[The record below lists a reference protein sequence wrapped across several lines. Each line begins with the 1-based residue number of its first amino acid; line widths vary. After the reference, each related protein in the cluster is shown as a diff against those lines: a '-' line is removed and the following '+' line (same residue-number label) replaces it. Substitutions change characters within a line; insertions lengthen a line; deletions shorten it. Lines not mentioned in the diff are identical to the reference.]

1 MMIIVRL
8 FILLSIFAYTISA
21 IPSGQDSRKWS
32 LSSTGKK
39 MERKMMKEPAQ
50 IRTPQARETLIR
62 EELIRHSDNAKAAG
76 EEKAKLEEK
85 MSQKKHSLNSF
96 KGKVMSILPNSTERK
111 LKTAMNKI
119 NHSNKAVQNISKDLD
134 YHQRQGHIHDLSN
147 IYQTIQEIQSGDK
160 KRYSSKEG
168 SSNRQQS
175 ISHGGRRISQTQPNT
190 PISSPTRPLLGS
202 SQMASHIAT
211 PARSPIHSQ
220 AAKTSSSKGASS
232 SRTPPPRRPQPP
244 RRDR

>member
-1 MMIIVRL
+1 MIILRL

-62 EELIRHSDNAKAAG
+62 EELIRHSDSAKAAG

-96 KGKVMSILPNSTERK
+96 KGKVRSIFSPNSTERK
-111 LKTAMNKI
+111 LKDAINKI
-119 NHSNKAVQNISKDLD
+119 NHSNKAVQNISNDLS

-147 IYQTIQEIQSGDK
+147 IYQTIHEIQAGDK
-160 KRYSSKEG
+160 KRYSNKG
-168 SSNRQQS
+168 DSSNRQS
-175 ISHGGRRISQTQPNT
+175 SSHGGRRISQTQPNT

-220 AAKTSSSKGASS
+220 ASS
-232 SRTPPPRRPQPP
+232 SRTPPPRRPQTP
-244 RRDR
+244 RHDR